1 MHEMRIHFPMALV
14 EMTEN
19 LTCCLLE
26 VVFGIQ
32 CDDEHRKCQIGF
44 DAELELLVS
53 STNVEKVDD
62 VSSGM
67 GMADGLSEKIVVWN
81 IIMKTTLSNLGQFLI
96 FK

>member
-1 MHEMRIHFPMALV
+1 MHEMRIHFPMVLV

-32 CDDEHRKCQIGF
+32 YDDEHRKCQIGF

-53 STNVEKVDD
+53 SSNVEKVDD

-81 IIMKTTLSNLGQFLI
+81 IIMKKLLSKLVQFLI
-96 FK
+96 